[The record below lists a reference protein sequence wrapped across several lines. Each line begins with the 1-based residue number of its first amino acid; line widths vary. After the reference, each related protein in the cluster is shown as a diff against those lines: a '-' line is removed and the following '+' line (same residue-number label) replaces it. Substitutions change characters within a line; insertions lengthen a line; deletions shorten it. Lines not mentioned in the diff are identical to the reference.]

1 MAVFARSVREKTGLP
16 LSPYFPAAKA
26 AWLLEHNEEARK
38 LAAKNRLC
46 IGTVDSWL
54 VFCLTDGAVF
64 KTDYSNASRTQLFN
78 LRTLTWDETLCQQF
92 GIPITA
98 LAAIERSDGD
108 FGETTL
114 NGFFSHPVPI
124 RAALGDSHAAL
135 FGQGCVR
142 KGMAKAT
149 YGTGSSIMMNIG
161 PDFRCSNSG
170 LATSLAWH
178 FDGRTDYVLEGNIN
192 YAGAVI
198 TWLQKDLGLIKNAAE
213 SGILAASANEEDS
226 CYLVPAFSGLGAP
239 YWNSSA
245 RASFSGM
252 SRTTGRAELVK
263 AAVESIAYQVTD
275 IVEAMTEDSGI
286 VLSELRVDGGPTAND
301 YLMQFQADMAN
312 TLIRIPRAGEL
323 SAIGAAYMAGISAG
337 ILPRSILT
345 EDRTE
350 RIFRPQMHSTIR
362 RQKLDGWHQSVRQ
375 AISNI

>member
-1 MAVFARSVREKTGLP
+1 M
-16 LSPYFPAAKA
+16 
-26 AWLLEHNEEARK
+26 
-38 LAAKNRLC
+38 
-46 IGTVDSWL
+46 
-54 VFCLTDGAVF
+54 
-64 KTDYSNASRTQLFN
+64 
-78 LRTLTWDETLCQQF
+78 
-92 GIPITA
+92 
-98 LAAIERSDGD
+98 
-108 FGETTL
+108 
-114 NGFFSHPVPI
+114 
-124 RAALGDSHAAL
+124 
-135 FGQGCVR
+135 
-142 KGMAKAT
+142 
-149 YGTGSSIMMNIG
+149 
-161 PDFRCSNSG
+161 
-170 LATSLAWH
+170 
-178 FDGRTDYVLEGNIN
+178 LEGNIN